1 MHSWLHHTVHSAE
14 KIVAVHLS
22 VGSASAERVQQGK
35 VRGATRRVL
44 CTWWLL
50 GLAVRLGL
58 GGPILG
64 FEKIRQYISLV
75 LGGDIV
81 TYSVH
86 LPSNGVS
93 GGPAMIPFSLVTSD
107 WSMIS
112 TFIEHA
118 WACMEER
125 VNQNKMQQLMKEVAK
140 LRVGSSY
147 TLVPGS
153 IP

>member
-1 MHSWLHHTVHSAE
+1 MSPACN
-14 KIVAVHLS
+14 
-22 VGSASAERVQQGK
+22 GSTALLRFERGNALEI
-35 VRGATRRVL
+35 RNRIMFDFYP
-44 CTWWLL
+44 
-50 GLAVRLGL
+50 GL
-58 GGPILG
+58 PH
-64 FEKIRQYISLV
+64 ISLV

-118 WACMEER
+118 WACMEEC

-140 LRVGSSY
+140 WRVGSSY
-147 TLVPGS
+147 ALVPGS
-153 IP
+153 TP